1 MNYVLG
7 GAFNSRINLNL
18 REEKGYSYGAR
29 SGFRAARDY
38 GHFTAAA
45 GVRTDTTADS
55 IVQFENEIRGYAEGG
70 ITEEELSFTRR
81 ALGQRDARQYET
93 PTQKLGF
100 ISLLLDYDLDT
111 DFVDV
116 QNEILAGIGAE
127 ELNQL
132 AAKHLTMDDMAI
144 VVVGDKQTILP
155 SLEKLGYEIIEYE

>member
-1 MNYVLG
+1 M
-7 GAFNSRINLNL
+7 
-18 REEKGYSYGAR
+18 
-29 SGFRAARDY
+29 
-38 GHFTAAA
+38 
-45 GVRTDTTADS
+45 
-55 IVQFENEIRGYAEGG
+55 
-70 ITEEELSFTRR
+70 
-81 ALGQRDARQYET
+81 
-93 PTQKLGF
+93 
-100 ISLLLDYDLDT
+100 LDYDLDT